1 MLPERTDRTVT
12 RILSSTTFVVV
23 VALAERLVL
32 LWLSHRW
39 DEPGPPRFL
48 TVGLEEGLVAASL
61 AHGRGF
67 STPYPS
73 YALTTAVLAP
83 AYPFLWSIGIKL
95 LHLKQFG
102 MTVFA
107 QAMNCVFAA
116 ATCWP
121 IFGIGR
127 KLFNKRVGLASAWVW
142 AFLPWALLLP
152 IEWTWDQSLSA
163 LVLALIVF
171 ATLEIPESA
180 SPLALSGYGLLWA
193 LGALVNPTLCVLV
206 PFLIGWWMVKRRQ
219 PIRVTV
225 LSAARIVAFFILALL
240 PWTIRNYYAVDG
252 LVFVKSNFGM
262 EFWLGNNPAVK
273 EIYSPE
279 LHPANNFAERVHLI
293 FTGEPNYNREK
304 QQLAIA
310 YIRSHPRVFLKNTFE
325 RIEDNWS
332 ASYDSRV
339 EPWILALHLSR
350 PDVLFCSVFSLLS
363 FAGLVFAMR
372 ADWKNAFPLAACL
385 LVFPVPYYIT
395 HTSLRYR
402 HPIDP
407 FMAVLSVYAVACV
420 TQRLSAKAI
429 ASDVATPPAPDEE
442 PVPALKT

>member
-1 MLPERTDRTVT
+1 MSSERTNRSLAQV
-12 RILSSTTFVVV
+12 LSSPTLAV
-23 VALAERLVL
+23 VAALTVRLVL

-39 DEPGPPRFL
+39 DTPGPPRFA

-67 STPYPS
+67 SNPYPA

-95 LHLKQFG
+95 LHLQAVG

-107 QAMNCVFAA
+107 QVMNCVFSA

-121 IFGIGR
+121 IFGIGK
-127 KLFNKRVGLASAWVW
+127 KLFTGRIGLASAWVW
-142 AFLPWALLLP
+142 VFLPWAVLLP

-163 LVLALIVF
+163 LLLALIVF
-171 ATLEIPESA
+171 ATLELAESA

-193 LGALVNPTLCVLV
+193 LGALVNPTLCVLME
-206 PFLIGWWMVKRRQ
+206 FLIGWWMIKRRQ
-219 PIRVTV
+219 ALRETFF
-225 LSAARIVAFFILALL
+225 STARIVAFFVLALL
-240 PWTIRNYYAVDG
+240 PWTVRNYYAVDG
-252 LVFVKSNFGM
+252 LVFVKSNFGL
-262 EFWLGNNPAVK
+262 ELWLGNNPAVK

-279 LHPANNFAERVHLI
+279 LHPATNFGERLHLI

-304 QQLAIA
+304 QQQAIA
-310 YIRSHPRVFLKNTFE
+310 YIRSAPRVFLKNTFE
-325 RIEDNWS
+325 RIKDTWS

-339 EPWILALHLSR
+339 EPWILTLHLSR
-350 PDVLFCSVFSLLS
+350 ADVLLCSVFSFFS
-363 FAGLVFAMR
+363 FVGLILAMW
-372 ADWKNAFPLAACL
+372 ADWKNAFPLAACV

-402 HPIDP
+402 HPIEP
-407 FMAVLSVYAVACV
+407 FMAILSVYAVAWFAQCFS
-420 TQRLSAKAI
+420 TKTS
-429 ASDVATPPAPDEE
+429 ASDAVVPAQDEE
-442 PVPALKT
+442 EVPALKA